1 MNVQDELSHLQKCA
15 EIGKHFK
22 NADLE
27 HLDSP
32 SSAYNYIRIA
42 DVIAGH
48 ARRETSKPT
57 KFLDWGSG
65 YGQLAWLLKNRG
77 VNAAGYNVE
86 KREHV
91 DEIPLLSEINAV
103 YNSDPIKLPFEDEAF
118 DGIISCGVLEHVAD
132 PVASL
137 KEIHRVLKRGGYF
150 YIFMLPQKTSWVEK
164 LSEWRGISVHPV
176 RYTVKSIN
184 KLLEQHG
191 FCAEN
196 LWKFNLLP
204 KNLTG
209 LPRGIKRFYGRF
221 YKIVYLLD
229 SIFSKIPGL
238 NLLSGVIEGISR
250 KK

>member
-103 YNSDPIKLPFEDEAF
+103 YNSDPIKLPFEDESF
-118 DGIISCGVLEHVAD
+118 DGIISCGVLEHVSD
-132 PVASL
+132 PVVFERNSSCFKTRRRAFIFSCHIKPRL
-137 KEIHRVLKRGGYF
+137 KIKRGAAF
-150 YIFMLPQKTSWVEK
+150 PCILFVIPLNQ
-164 LSEWRGISVHPV
+164 
-176 RYTVKSIN
+176 SIN
-184 KLLEQHG
+184 CWNSTVFARKIYG
-191 FCAEN
+191 N
-196 LWKFNLLP
+196 LIYCRKFNRSAEVSNVFTVVL
-204 KNLTG
+204 
-209 LPRGIKRFYGRF
+209 
-221 YKIVYLLD
+221 
-229 SIFSKIPGL
+229 
-238 NLLSGVIEGISR
+238 
-250 KK
+250 